1 MGIKILIIDDE
12 DDVRAFIKAVLKKN
26 GYETLT
32 AADGA
37 EGLEIFQQ
45 ERPALVTLDI
55 MMPGRSGIDF
65 YRGVR
70 KDPLLAN
77 TPIIVVSALA
87 AGGRDMSMLKPAAVF
102 DKPIDPDE
110 FIAAVQMALA

>member
-1 MGIKILIIDDE
+1 MSAKILIIDDE
-12 DDVRAFIKAVLKKN
+12 ADVRAFITAVLKKK

-32 AADGA
+32 AVNGA
-37 EGLEIFQQ
+37 EGLDLLRQ
-45 ERPALVTLDI
+45 EKPALITLDI

-65 YRGVR
+65 YRAVR
-70 KDPLLAN
+70 KDPELSA

-87 AGGRDMSMLKPAAVF
+87 SGGRDMSLLKPVAVF

-110 FIAAVQMALA
+110 FVAAVEQALA